1 MRYLLA
7 IAIALSASSVAA
19 NPPKP
24 VQVKGHWKA
33 DGTYVQPHTRTSPNN
48 TTSDNWST
56 APNVNPYTGKQG
68 KKEPQPDKPK
78 KQDHYSG
85 L

>member
-1 MRYLLA
+1 MRYLIA
-7 IAIALSASSVAA
+7 IAIALSATVVFA
-19 NPPKP
+19 KP
-24 VQVKGHWKA
+24 VKTVQVDGYLKA
-33 DGTYVQPHTRTSPNN
+33 DGTYVAPHTRTSPNN

-56 APNVNPYTGKQG
+56 APNVNPSTGKQG

-78 KQDHYSG
+78 KDYSG